1 MINFQLCFFLFNFS
15 LVLIFY
21 LELEMYIYANISV
34 PESGI
39 DGIEFSL
46 VKTKKRDLLVV
57 ETEGGF
63 DFER

>member
-1 MINFQLCFFLFNFS
+1 
-15 LVLIFY
+15 
-21 LELEMYIYANISV
+21 MYIYANISV

-57 ETEGGF
+57 ETEGGLSLR
-63 DFER
+63 DKEVDRVR